1 VVHWQQHQL
10 VNLSHAEDS
19 SPDGAQF
26 MGCWAGL
33 QLRANPTYVL
43 TAFMCPTI
51 CQHALCMQLQQ
62 RVSAM
67 ASDLHA
73 LQMVVSG
80 TRAAAAEGGSVGQQ
94 LRQQLANMQEQ
105 VARWVHCWLGT
116 VAWAVS

>member
-1 VVHWQQHQL
+1 
-10 VNLSHAEDS
+10 
-19 SPDGAQF
+19 
-26 MGCWAGL
+26 
-33 QLRANPTYVL
+33 
-43 TAFMCPTI
+43 
-51 CQHALCMQLQQ
+51 MQLQQ

-105 VARWVHCWLGT
+105 VAR
-116 VAWAVS
+116 